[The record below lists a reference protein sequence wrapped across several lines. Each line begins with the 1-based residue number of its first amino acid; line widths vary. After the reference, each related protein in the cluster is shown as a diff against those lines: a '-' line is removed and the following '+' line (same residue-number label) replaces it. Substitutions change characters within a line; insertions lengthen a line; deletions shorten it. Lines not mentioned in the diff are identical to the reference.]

1 MKNIEITIP
10 KNINYLSEYEP
21 LKNGLPKGYLID
33 KGKVGCGG
41 TTVALEEDD
50 NTIICVPFVS
60 LVHNKVTQYNKDSK
74 VILGVYS
81 GIKDNE
87 IIDYIDS
94 KDSKRKIVC
103 TYDQLPRVAKL
114 VGYDWNL
121 LVDELH
127 LLFSQYDFRN
137 KAVKG
142 VLEEFSKFRSWA
154 FLTATPIE
162 LDFML
167 DELKNIPTYKINWEQ
182 SETITVTPVK
192 TKQPLATVKKLI
204 FEFLE
209 GKIFG
214 NAHIFINSVDSIA
227 TLIKNCSLN
236 NENCRAI
243 WSKYNNGEAANYI
256 NTCKG
261 VKNSDTLSKPKK
273 INFYTST
280 CFEGCDLYDENGKIF
295 IVSEGSKAQTN
306 YDIFTSIRQIAGRIR
321 NTQYR
326 NIEHIYSLTRYS
338 EDLTY
343 EEFKAITEK
352 DVDNAKHYTTIV
364 NGDSGLC
371 GFIKECNNP
380 YIYKENGLFVFDP
393 NLLKVDLFNF
403 RNTKSTYSLKVNLF
417 KEYNKINYD
426 IIPKSDSTSD
436 KLLKYNNA
444 RTTFKEAVTEYES
457 LVKNPYSLNS
467 DNQRMSLI
475 KEKYPFIDDAIKLGM
490 DKLEELKFN
499 VTNIKRAI
507 INNSNSMGYD
517 LKVAK
522 MLSLEDYSVGDFIT
536 GKEIKALLK
545 KAYENLGFNKKVSIE
560 DFRNYMQI
568 EDKCKR
574 VDGKLTR
581 GYVIVRK
588 LTKFI
593 K

>member
-60 LVHNKVTQYNKDSK
+60 LVHNKVAQYNKDSK

-87 IIDYIDS
+87 IVDYINS

-162 LDFML
+162 MDFML
-167 DELKNIPTYKINWEQ
+167 DELKDIPTYKINWEQ

-243 WSKYNNGEAANYI
+243 WSKYNNGEAATYI

-280 CFEGCDLYDENGKIF
+280 CFEGCDLYDEDGKIF

-352 DVDNAKHYTTIV
+352 DVDNAKHYTSIV
-364 NGDSGLC
+364 NSDSGLC

-568 EDKCKR
+568 EDKRKR

>member
-87 IIDYIDS
+87 IVDYINS

-121 LVDELH
+121 LIDELH

-162 LDFML
+162 SEFML
-167 DELKNIPTYKINWEQ
+167 DELKDIPTYKINWEQ

-280 CFEGCDLYDENGKIF
+280 CFEGCDLYDEDGKIF

-343 EEFKAITEK
+343 EEFKAITGK
-352 DVDNAKHYTTIV
+352 DVDNAKHYTNIV
-364 NGDSGLC
+364 NSDSALC
-371 GFIKECNNP
+371 GFIKVCNNP

-522 MLSLEDYSVGDFIT
+522 MLSLENYSVGDFIT

-545 KAYENLGFNKKVSIE
+545 KAYENLGFNKKAAIS
-560 DFRNYMQI
+560 DFRYYAELKPISKRI
-568 EDKCKR
+568 E
-574 VDGKLTR
+574 GKVVQ

>member
-87 IIDYIDS
+87 IVDYINS

-280 CFEGCDLYDENGKIF
+280 CFEGCDLYDEDGKIF

-343 EEFKAITEK
+343 EEFKAITER
-352 DVDNAKHYTTIV
+352 DVDNAKHYTAIV
-364 NGDSGLC
+364 NSDSGLC

-426 IIPKSDSTSD
+426 IIPKTDSTSD

-444 RTTFKEAVTEYES
+444 RTTFKEAVIEYES

-545 KAYENLGFNKKVSIE
+545 KVYENLGFNKKVSIE

-568 EDKCKR
+568 EEKYKR
-574 VDGKLTR
+574 VDGKITR

>member
-87 IIDYIDS
+87 IVDYINS

-121 LVDELH
+121 LIDELH

-162 LDFML
+162 MDFML
-167 DELKNIPTYKINWEQ
+167 DELKDIPTYKINWEQ

-280 CFEGCDLYDENGKIF
+280 CFEGCDLYDEDGKIF

-352 DVDNAKHYTTIV
+352 DVDNAKHYTRIV
-364 NGDSGLC
+364 NSDSGLC

-444 RTTFKEAVTEYES
+444 RTTFKEAVIEYES

-560 DFRNYMQI
+560 DFRKYVQI
-568 EDKCKR
+568 EEKCKR
-574 VDGKLTR
+574 IEGKVTK

>member
-568 EDKCKR
+568 EDKRKR
-574 VDGKLTR
+574 IDGKLTR